1 MTTLTKI
8 PNELMDKVGKLL
20 QDIEGANLND
30 LSLPRTRTEFFIQA
44 AREHLIR
51 VRRQL
56 IESSDDEHSKV
67 SKNNLPK
74 I

>member
-20 QDIEGANLND
+20 QDIEDANLND
-30 LSLPRTRTEFFIQA
+30 PGLPKTRTEFFIQA

-51 VRRQL
+51 VRWQL
-56 IESSDDEHSKV
+56 QHKTPGGE
-67 SKNNLPK
+67 
-74 I
+74 